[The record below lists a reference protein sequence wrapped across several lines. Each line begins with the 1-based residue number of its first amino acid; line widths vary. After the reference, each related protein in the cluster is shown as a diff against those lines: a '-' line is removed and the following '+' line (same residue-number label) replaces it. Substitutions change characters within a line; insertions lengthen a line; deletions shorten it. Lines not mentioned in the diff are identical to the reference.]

1 MHSLHHQLHTVEELG
16 LGYLDLVH
24 ETLPQILHD
33 NAVATG
39 EEAEHTLDKVL
50 FVSIELDPIL
60 HVFGKIKLLGSPE
73 HRHMILV
80 HLPQI
85 CVLNGEDDEAIRV
98 LLEEGLFGLPL
109 ATLRDGHVT
118 NLCGVNRIRD
128 LFGCLG
134 SGGGG
139 RHQVLLAAI
148 FGSHRCPRPRERSAP
163 VKLAVLHRTH
173 YKGEPGR
180 PPATPPSRMTV
191 PLNDEQTAAL
201 KAVQRG
207 RNLFL
212 TGAGG
217 TGKSH
222 TIRAICEWGR
232 KAGIRI
238 AVTALTGCAALL
250 LGQGAKTLHSWAGI
264 GLAREAP
271 HELAE
276 AVKRNRRAARRW
288 IDTNL
293 LIIDEISMMTPELLE
308 KLDLVARRIRKRPDL
323 PFGGLQVVFAGDFC
337 QLPPVQ
343 RGVSGEEMRFVFE
356 CDAWSTIVQE
366 TVELVQILRQRDP
379 VFQEILTEA
388 RMGRLSPESIAHLEE
403 RMNLPWQ
410 ENEIRPTLLFTRNA
424 EVDAI
429 NRKNLDALEG
439 DRRRFDV
446 QTVVMDKAP
455 TGANRLA
462 SPDDPDVAIAL
473 EKLDTDAPY
482 DPHLTLVEGA
492 QVMLI
497 VNLDQERGLVN
508 GSRGVVT
515 GFTPGGLPMVRFLAA
530 GAGGGSVIV
539 DRQNWWLGDYEGIG
553 RSQIPLRV
561 AYAITIH
568 KSQGATLDSA
578 LVDIGSNTFEYGQA
592 YVALSRV
599 QTLFGL
605 YVWKM
610 DPRKIR
616 AHPSVVAFY
625 ERLAEKRAESTG
637 PTDPA
642 TTAPVADDGDPA
654 PVTAMAADL
663 WVTAGL
669 SAPWADIVN
678 PWLASPAG
686 QRLAELLKARIQ
698 AGATIAPAPADV
710 FAALRACPDPAAV
723 RVVILGQDPYPTA
736 GHAHGLAFS
745 VSPSVT
751 KLPPSLKNIYKE
763 LASDLSVAEPA
774 SGHLQTWADQGVLL
788 LNDVLTVTHGAPLSH
803 AGAGWEALTEL
814 LLAAVLHAAPHAVIL
829 AWGRQAQKK
838 LETPAI
844 RPVLTRH
851 TVLTAPHPSPLSAH
865 TGFFGSRPFSRTNAA
880 LAAHGQAEIQ
890 WVQ

>member
-1 MHSLHHQLHTVEELG
+1 
-16 LGYLDLVH
+16 
-24 ETLPQILHD
+24 
-33 NAVATG
+33 
-39 EEAEHTLDKVL
+39 
-50 FVSIELDPIL
+50 
-60 HVFGKIKLLGSPE
+60 
-73 HRHMILV
+73 
-80 HLPQI
+80 
-85 CVLNGEDDEAIRV
+85 
-98 LLEEGLFGLPL
+98 
-109 ATLRDGHVT
+109 
-118 NLCGVNRIRD
+118 
-128 LFGCLG
+128 
-134 SGGGG
+134 
-139 RHQVLLAAI
+139 
-148 FGSHRCPRPRERSAP
+148 
-163 VKLAVLHRTH
+163 
-173 YKGEPGR
+173 
-180 PPATPPSRMTV
+180 MTQA
-191 PLNDEQTAAL
+191 LNDEQCAAL
-201 KAVQRG
+201 HAV
-207 RNLFL
+207 RNGKNIFL

-222 TIRAICEWGR
+222 TIRAIVTWAQA
-232 KAGIRI
+232 AGLRV

-250 LGQGAKTLHSWAGI
+250 LGTGAKTLHSWAGI

-288 IDTNL
+288 IDTQL

-343 RGVSGEEMRFVFE
+343 KGSEELRFVFD
-356 CDAWSTIVQE
+356 CDAWRIIVQE
-366 TVELVQILRQRDP
+366 TVELTQILRQRDP
-379 VFQEILTEA
+379 VFQQLLNEA
-388 RMGRLSPESIAHLEE
+388 RMGALSLESIKTLEE

-429 NRKNLDALEG
+429 NRKNLDALDGE
-439 DRRRFDV
+439 RRRFDV

-455 TGANRLA
+455 VGGAMRLA

-482 DPHLTLVEGA
+482 DPALTLVEGA

-497 VNLDQERGLVN
+497 VNMDQDRGLVN

-515 GFTPGGLPMVRFLAA
+515 GFTPGGLPLVRFLATA
-530 GAGGGSVIV
+530 ANGSIIV
-539 DRQNWWLGDYEGIG
+539 DRQNWWLNDYEGIG

-578 LVDIGSNTFEYGQA
+578 LVDIGSSTFEYGQA

-605 YVWKM
+605 YVWKL

-616 AHPSVVAFY
+616 AHPAVVAFY
-625 ERLAEKRAESTG
+625 QRLVESRPETA
-637 PTDPA
+637 PTDP
-642 TTAPVADDGDPA
+642 PVPAVIDEDGDPTSA
-654 PVTAMAADL
+654 TATTADL

-669 SAPWADIVN
+669 PAPWAAVVE

-686 QRLAELLKARIQ
+686 QLLEERLKARVE
-698 AGATIAPAPADV
+698 AGASIAPAPADV
-710 FAALRACPDPAAV
+710 FAALRACPDPTTV
-723 RVVILGQDPYPTA
+723 RIIILGQDPYPTP

-763 LASDLSVAEPA
+763 LAADLGTAEPTT
-774 SGHLQTWADQGVLL
+774 GHLQHWAEQGVLL
-788 LNDVLTVTHGAPLSH
+788 LNDVLTVTHGTPLSH

-814 LLAAVLHAAPHAVIL
+814 LLATVLRAAPHAVIL

-838 LETPAI
+838 LETAAI
-844 RPVLTRH
+844 RPLLSRH

-865 TGFFGSRPFSRTNAA
+865 TGFFGSRPFSKANAA
-880 LAAHGQAEIQ
+880 LAAHGVSTIT
-890 WVQ
+890 WS